1 MLHNVRRLAQTEALV
16 STLNLESLEES
27 TKNLRTLHEQYGG
40 HNILLNGS
48 KALIRQLEMAD
59 TKDRYMMLASLGF
72 LGLVLLWIIWRRILK
87 APTMLVLGLG
97 RVVVRVGKKV
107 GGVVSKS
114 NVAAGTDG
122 TSLVNTIVTETVKV
136 VTETVMAEAVRV
148 DTETPSVGSGEDYWK
163 TDLAGTIMSGIQDSI
178 SDEFIE
184 TIVTITGSITTIL
197 RETPVVD
204 EL

>member
-1 MLHNVRRLAQTEALV
+1 MDYLEKNIKGSHNACSWFRKSCCQGWK
-16 STLNLESLEES
+16 ES
-27 TKNLRTLHEQYGG
+27 
-40 HNILLNGS
+40 
-48 KALIRQLEMAD
+48 
-59 TKDRYMMLASLGF
+59 
-72 LGLVLLWIIWRRILK
+72 
-87 APTMLVLGLG
+87 G
-97 RVVVRVGKKV
+97 R
-107 GGVVSKS
+107 VVSKS